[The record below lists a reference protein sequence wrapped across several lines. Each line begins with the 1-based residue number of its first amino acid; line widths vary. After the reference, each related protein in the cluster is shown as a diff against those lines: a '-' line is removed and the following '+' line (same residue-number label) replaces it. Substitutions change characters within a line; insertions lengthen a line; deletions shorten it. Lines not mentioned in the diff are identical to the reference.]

1 VIINRRTGPA
11 SLCCLS
17 QKGEFFGSSH
27 RFELAWPLLMSA
39 LGQKRTLLG
48 HRPLTEGRLTSVR
61 LVSDANGISALALK
75 VLVIS

>member
-1 VIINRRTGPA
+1 
-11 SLCCLS
+11 
-17 QKGEFFGSSH
+17 
-27 RFELAWPLLMSA
+27 MSA